1 MLSRALSFAQ
11 ALLRSIGTNISIEY
25 LLCEIRVIYV
35 NITTFMHNSVSKEY
49 YYPHPHIS
57 VDYTKK
63 IDKER
68 RDYDSRKLQY
78 FSFQDSC

>member
-1 MLSRALSFAQ
+1 
-11 ALLRSIGTNISIEY
+11 
-25 LLCEIRVIYV
+25 
-35 NITTFMHNSVSKEY
+35 MHNRISKEY

-57 VDYTKK
+57 VDLCSGKHSDPEDYTKK

>member
-1 MLSRALSFAQ
+1 
-11 ALLRSIGTNISIEY
+11 
-25 LLCEIRVIYV
+25 
-35 NITTFMHNSVSKEY
+35 MHNNIPKEY